1 MVTETFGDTLYY
13 PEAEDQMVEFP
24 SPESL
29 KHRIIIST
37 KPPKESSGSKS
48 SKDKGSDRS
57 SSEEDEDAEAINNAN
72 AAEAKSFQLSA
83 PEYKRLITIHAGK
96 PSGELK
102 DALAVG
108 DKVRRLSL
116 SEQKLEKAAEDHGT
130 DVVRW
135 YLPEVASFIQFL
147 RSCTD

>member
-1 MVTETFGDTLYY
+1 MVSGLASSHDFLYWL
-13 PEAEDQMVEFP
+13 Q
-24 SPESL
+24 
-29 KHRIIIST
+29 
-37 KPPKESSGSKS
+37 SGSDGEPAI
-48 SKDKGSDRS
+48 DK
-57 SSEEDEDAEAINNAN
+57 AN
-72 AAEAKSFQLSA
+72 AAEAKSFQQSA

-130 DVVRW
+130 DVLRW
-135 YLPEVASFIQFL
+135 YLHKVNSSHQYLCCSTA
-147 RSCTD
+147 